1 MYTYIVGTCTQY
13 ACAKYNYVSQSKQ
26 TSQTFTSFL
35 FMCSLMFRAKFV
47 RLMLDSH
54 NPHKIKLVLTIYE
67 LITRSIPVLS
77 VLFLKIKITLYLL
90 LTMYTCSSS
99 DSSSGSYMYHDEVMD
114 EEAPTTS
121 KPKVPL
127 DQEWVTMAKKM
138 LKGADPEKTLTWR
151 TAEVSR

>member
-1 MYTYIVGTCTQY
+1 
-13 ACAKYNYVSQSKQ
+13 
-26 TSQTFTSFL
+26 
-35 FMCSLMFRAKFV
+35 
-47 RLMLDSH
+47 MLDSH

-90 LTMYTCSSS
+90 LTTYTGSSS

-114 EEAPTTS
+114 EEASTS

-127 DQEWVTMAKKM
+127 DQEWAAMAKKL

>member
-26 TSQTFTSFL
+26 TSYTFTSFL
-35 FMCSLMFRAKFV
+35 FMCGLMFRAKFV
-47 RLMLDSH
+47 QLMLVSH

-77 VLFLKIKITLYLL
+77 VLFQKIKITLYLL
-90 LTMYTCSSS
+90 LTTYTCSSS

-114 EEAPTTS
+114 EEESTS

-127 DQEWVTMAKKM
+127 DQEWAAMAKKL